1 MYVNLKS
8 ILASGAAA
16 LLISGVAVA
25 QTEPPPATSEQQALP
40 TEQAPPAAAPAA
52 EPAMEQTGDSAI
64 SEKVKAALQADP
76 SLQGAEIAIE
86 TMNGEVQLNGYVGN
100 PADVDKATA
109 IAGSVEGVTNVK
121 NNLQPK

>member
-1 MYVNLKS
+1 
-8 ILASGAAA
+8 
-16 LLISGVAVA
+16 
-25 QTEPPPATSEQQALP
+25 
-40 TEQAPPAAAPAA
+40 
-52 EPAMEQTGDSAI
+52 
-64 SEKVKAALQADP
+64 VKAALQADP